1 MGLKTYILKRAL
13 YTVVLL
19 LGVISVNFIIFMMMP
34 QDPAELLTSESKL
47 GRAEI
52 IQSLREQWGF
62 NDPLHVRY
70 VKYMGNMLTGK
81 FGYSYRTQRAVSL
94 EVVERLQN
102 TLILII
108 PPEIAAIILGV
119 VLGTIA
125 AQKRGKWF
133 DNLSVTSSLAIYS
146 LPVFW
151 IAMMLIVVF
160 SFGLGWFPSARTFP
174 DYWMLYPPTS
184 ILENLGTRLIHLI
197 LPWVTLFLISC
208 GAWVL
213 LSRATVL
220 EAITED
226 YVVTAKAKG
235 LKERTV
241 LFKHTL
247 KNALLP
253 IVTDIAIT
261 FGFTLSGA
269 IVTEQVFLYPGLG
282 WWIWAA
288 IENSDY
294 PVLQTIFFVIAI
306 CVIIANFIA
315 DLTYGVIDPRIRYG

>member
-1 MGLKTYILKRAL
+1 MGLKTYILKRML

-19 LGVISVNFIIFMMMP
+19 FGVISVNFIIFMMMP
-34 QDPAELLTSESKL
+34 QDPAELLTSTQKL

-52 IQSLREQWGF
+52 IHSLREQWGF
-62 NDPLHVRY
+62 DEPLQNRY
-70 VKYMGNMLTGK
+70 VKYVGNMITGQ
-81 FGYSYRTQRAVSL
+81 FGISYRTQRPVSL
-94 EVVERLQN
+94 EVSERLQN

-108 PPEIAAIILGV
+108 PPEIVSIIVGV
-119 VLGTIA
+119 VLGTLA
-125 AQKRGKWF
+125 AKKRGKWF
-133 DNLSVTSSLAIYS
+133 DNLSVTSSLAVYS

-160 SFGLGWFPSARTFP
+160 ALGLGWFPTSRTYP
-174 DYWMLYPPTS
+174 DYWLLYPPTS
-184 ILENLGTRLIHLI
+184 IFENLGTRLMHLI
-197 LPWVTLFLISC
+197 LPWTTLFLISC

-213 LSRATVL
+213 LARATVL
-220 EAITED
+220 EVITED

-253 IVTDIAIT
+253 IVTDIALT

-282 WWIWAA
+282 WWIWSA
-288 IENSDY
+288 IDTSDY
-294 PVLQTIFFVIAI
+294 PVLQAIFFVIAI
-306 CVIIANFIA
+306 CVIIANLLA
-315 DLTYGVIDPRIRYG
+315 DLIYGVIDPRIRYG

>member
-1 MGLKTYILKRAL
+1 MGLKTYILKRML

-19 LGVISVNFIIFMMMP
+19 FGVISVNFIIFMMMP
-34 QDPAELLTSESKL
+34 QDPAELLTSTQKL

-52 IQSLREQWGF
+52 IHSLREQWGF
-62 NDPLHVRY
+62 DEPLQNRY
-70 VKYMGNMLTGK
+70 VKYIGNMITGQ
-81 FGYSYRTQRAVSL
+81 FGISYRTQRPVSL
-94 EVVERLQN
+94 EVSERLQN

-108 PPEIAAIILGV
+108 PPEIVSIIVGV
-119 VLGTIA
+119 VLGTLA
-125 AQKRGKWF
+125 AKKRGKWF
-133 DNLSVTSSLAIYS
+133 DNLSVTSSLAVYS

-160 SFGLGWFPSARTFP
+160 ALGLGWFPTSRTYP
-174 DYWMLYPPTS
+174 DYWLLYPPTS
-184 ILENLGTRLIHLI
+184 IFENLGTRLMHLI
-197 LPWVTLFLISC
+197 LPWTTLFLISC

-213 LSRATVL
+213 LARATVL
-220 EAITED
+220 EVITED

-253 IVTDIAIT
+253 IVTDIALT

-282 WWIWAA
+282 WWIWSA
-288 IENSDY
+288 IDTSDY
-294 PVLQTIFFVIAI
+294 PVLQAIFFVIAI
-306 CVIIANFIA
+306 CVIIANLLA
-315 DLTYGVIDPRIRYG
+315 DLIYGVIDPRIRYG

>member
-1 MGLKTYILKRAL
+1 MGLKTYILKRGL

-19 LGVISVNFIIFMMMP
+19 FGVISVNFIIFMMLP
-34 QDPAELLTSESKL
+34 QDPAELLVSSQKL
-47 GRAEI
+47 GRAET

-62 NDPLHVRY
+62 AEPLHTRY
-70 VKYMGNMLTGK
+70 VKYMGNMLTGQ
-81 FGYSYRTQRAVSL
+81 FGVSYRTQRPVSL
-94 EVVERLQN
+94 EVIERLTN
-102 TLILII
+102 TLILVI
-108 PPEIAAIILGV
+108 PPEIASVIVGII
-119 VLGTIA
+119 LGTIA
-125 AQKRGKWF
+125 AKKRGKWF

-151 IAMMLIVVF
+151 IAMMLIAVF
-160 SFGLGWFPSARTFP
+160 ALGLGWFPTSRTYP
-174 DYWMLYPPTS
+174 DYWLLYPPTS
-184 ILENLGTRLIHLI
+184 IFEALGTRLMHLI
-197 LPWVTLFLISC
+197 LPWATLFLISC

-213 LSRATVL
+213 LTRATVL
-220 EAITED
+220 EVITED

-253 IVTDIAIT
+253 IVTDIAIV

-282 WWIWAA
+282 WWIWTA
-288 IENSDY
+288 IETSDY
-294 PVLQTIFFVIAI
+294 PVLQAIFFIVAI
-306 CVIIANFIA
+306 CVIIANFLA

>member
-1 MGLKTYILKRAL
+1 MGLKTYILKRGL

-19 LGVISVNFIIFMMMP
+19 FGVISVNFIIFMMLP
-34 QDPAELLTSESKL
+34 QDPAELLVSSQKL
-47 GRAEI
+47 GRAET

-62 NDPLHVRY
+62 AEPLHTRY
-70 VKYMGNMLTGK
+70 VKYMGNMLTGQ
-81 FGYSYRTQRAVSL
+81 FGVSYRTQRPVSL
-94 EVVERLQN
+94 EVIERLTN
-102 TLILII
+102 TLILVI
-108 PPEIAAIILGV
+108 PPEIASVIVGI

-125 AQKRGKWF
+125 AKKRGKWF

-151 IAMMLIVVF
+151 IAMMLIAVF
-160 SFGLGWFPSARTFP
+160 ALGLGWFPTSRTYP
-174 DYWMLYPPTS
+174 DYWLLYPPTS
-184 ILENLGTRLIHLI
+184 IFEALGTRLMHLI
-197 LPWVTLFLISC
+197 LPWATLFLISC

-213 LSRATVL
+213 LTRATVL

-253 IVTDIAIT
+253 IVTDIAIV

-282 WWIWAA
+282 WWIWTA
-288 IENSDY
+288 IETSDY
-294 PVLQTIFFVIAI
+294 PVLQAIFFIVAI
-306 CVIIANFIA
+306 CVIIANFLA

>member
-1 MGLKTYILKRAL
+1 MGLKTYILKRGI
-13 YTVVLL
+13 YTIILL
-19 LGVISVNFIIFMMMP
+19 FGVISVNFIIFMMMP
-34 QDPAELLTSESKL
+34 QDPAELLTSTQKI
-47 GRAEI
+47 GRAET

-62 NDPLHVRY
+62 AEPLHIRY
-70 VKYMGNMLTGK
+70 VKYVENMLTGQ
-81 FGYSYRTQRAVSL
+81 FGVSYRTQRPVSL
-94 EVVERLQN
+94 EVIERLTN

-108 PPEIAAIILGV
+108 PPEIISIIIGI

-133 DNLSVTSSLAIYS
+133 DNLSVTSSLTVYS

-160 SFGLGWFPSARTFP
+160 SLGLGWFPSSRTYP
-174 DYWMLYPPTS
+174 DYWMLHPPTS
-184 ILENLGTRLIHLI
+184 IFETLGTRLIHLI

-213 LSRATVL
+213 LTRATVL

-253 IVTDIAIT
+253 IVTDIALT

-282 WWIWAA
+282 WWMWTA
-288 IENSDY
+288 IDTSDY
-294 PVLQTIFFVIAI
+294 PVLQTIFFIIAI
-306 CVIIANFIA
+306 CVIIANFLA

>member
-1 MGLKTYILKRAL
+1 MGLKIYILKRTL
-13 YTVVLL
+13 YTFVLL
-19 LGVISVNFIIFMMMP
+19 FGVISVNFIIFMMMP
-34 QDPAELLTSESKL
+34 QDPAELLVSSQKI
-47 GRAEI
+47 GRAET

-62 NDPLHVRY
+62 DQPLHVRY
-70 VKYMGNMLTGK
+70 VKYIENMITGK
-81 FGYSYRTQRAVSL
+81 FGYSYRTQRPVLSEAVG
-94 EVVERLQN
+94 RLQN
-102 TLILII
+102 TLLLVI
-108 PPEIAAIILGV
+108 PPEIVSIIVGV
-119 VLGTIA
+119 VLGAIA

-151 IAMMLIVVF
+151 IAMMLIVIF
-160 SFGLGWFPSARTFP
+160 SLGLRWFPSSRTYP
-174 DYWMLYPPTS
+174 DYWLLYPPTS
-184 ILENLGTRLIHLI
+184 IFENLGTRVFHLI

-213 LSRATVL
+213 LARATVL

-235 LKERTV
+235 LKERTI

-269 IVTEQVFLYPGLG
+269 IVTEQVFIYPGLG

-288 IENSDY
+288 IENTDY
-294 PVLQTIFFVIAI
+294 PVLQAIFFLIAV

-315 DLTYGVIDPRIRYG
+315 DLTYGIIDPRIKYG

>member
-1 MGLKTYILKRAL
+1 MGLKTYILKRGL

-19 LGVISVNFIIFMMMP
+19 FGVISVNFIIFMMMP
-34 QDPAELLTSESKL
+34 NDPAELLVSTQKL
-47 GRAEI
+47 GRSDI

-62 NDPLHVRY
+62 DEPLHTRY
-70 VKYMGNMLTGK
+70 VKYIGNMLTGQ
-81 FGYSYRTQRAVSL
+81 FGISYRTQRPVSV
-94 EVVERLQN
+94 EVIERLTN

-108 PPEIAAIILGV
+108 PPEIASIIIGI
-119 VLGTIA
+119 VLGTLA
-125 AQKRGKWF
+125 AKKRGKWF

-160 SFGLGWFPSARTFP
+160 ALGLGWFPTSRTYP

-184 ILENLGTRLIHLI
+184 IFENLGTRMMHLI
-197 LPWVTLFLISC
+197 LPWATLFLISC

-213 LSRATVL
+213 LTRATVL

-253 IVTDIAIT
+253 IVTDIAIV

-282 WWIWAA
+282 WWIWTA
-288 IENSDY
+288 IDNSDY
-294 PVLQTIFFVIAI
+294 PVLQAIFFIIAV
-306 CVIIANFIA
+306 CVIIANFLA

>member
-1 MGLKTYILKRAL
+1 MGLKTYILKRGL
-13 YTVVLL
+13 YTVILL

-34 QDPAELLTSESKL
+34 QDPAELLTSTQKI
-47 GRAEI
+47 GRAET

-62 NDPLHVRY
+62 AEPLHIRY
-70 VKYMGNMLTGK
+70 VKYMENMLTGQ
-81 FGYSYRTQRAVSL
+81 FGISYRTQRPVSL
-94 EVVERLQN
+94 EVIERLTN
-102 TLILII
+102 TLILVI
-108 PPEIAAIILGV
+108 PPEIISIIIGI
-119 VLGTIA
+119 VLGTLA

-133 DNLSVTSSLAIYS
+133 DNLSVTSSLTVYS

-151 IAMMLIVVF
+151 VAMMLVVVF
-160 SFGLGWFPSARTFP
+160 SLGLGWFPSSRTYP

-184 ILENLGTRLIHLI
+184 IFENLGTRLMHLI

-213 LSRATVL
+213 LTRATVL

-261 FGFTLSGA
+261 FGFMLSGA

-282 WWIWAA
+282 WWMWTA
-288 IENSDY
+288 IETSDY
-294 PVLQTIFFVIAI
+294 PVLQTIFFLVAV
-306 CVIIANFIA
+306 CVIIANFLA

>member
-1 MGLKTYILKRAL
+1 MGLKTYILKRGL

-19 LGVISVNFIIFMMMP
+19 FGVISVNFIIFMMLP
-34 QDPAELLTSESKL
+34 QDPAELLVSSQKL
-47 GRAEI
+47 GRAET

-62 NDPLHVRY
+62 AEPLHTRY
-70 VKYMGNMLTGK
+70 VKYMGNMLTGQ
-81 FGYSYRTQRAVSL
+81 FGVSYRTQRPVSL
-94 EVVERLQN
+94 EVIERLTN
-102 TLILII
+102 TLILVI
-108 PPEIAAIILGV
+108 PPEIASVIIGI

-125 AQKRGKWF
+125 AKKRGKWF

-151 IAMMLIVVF
+151 IAMMLIAVF
-160 SFGLGWFPSARTFP
+160 ALGLGWFPTSRTYP
-174 DYWMLYPPTS
+174 DYWLLYPPTS
-184 ILENLGTRLIHLI
+184 IFEALGTRLMHLI
-197 LPWVTLFLISC
+197 LPWATLFLISC

-213 LSRATVL
+213 LTRATVL
-220 EAITED
+220 EVITED

-253 IVTDIAIT
+253 IVTDIAIV

-282 WWIWAA
+282 WWIWTA
-288 IENSDY
+288 IETSDY
-294 PVLQTIFFVIAI
+294 PVLQAIFFIVAI
-306 CVIIANFIA
+306 CVIIANFLA